1 MDGIARLEA
10 GGLPDSALD
19 AIPVLL
25 AGERLAEAAPV
36 AIVGRPRLDAENER
50 RLAVEDARQV
60 DFDRRPSVAMNGD
73 RDVVDQDDGLVEH
86 AFHDEDDA
94 PARPV
99 GRHLERATVPSD
111 PLGVA

>member
-1 MDGIARLEA
+1 MDRVARLEA
-10 GGLPDSALD
+10 RRLPHSALH
-19 AIPVLL
+19 AVPVLL
-25 AGERLAEAAPV
+25 AGKRLAEATPV

-50 RLAVEDARQV
+50 RLAVEGARQV

-73 RDVVDQDDGLVEH
+73 RHVVDQDDGLVED

-99 GRHLERATVPSD
+99 GRHLDRATVTSD